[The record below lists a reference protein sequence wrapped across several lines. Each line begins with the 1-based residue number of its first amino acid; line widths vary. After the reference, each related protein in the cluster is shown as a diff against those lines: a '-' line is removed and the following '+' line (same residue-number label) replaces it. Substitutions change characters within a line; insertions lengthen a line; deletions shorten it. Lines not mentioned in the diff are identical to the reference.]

1 MLNQKIIDLLHKFG
15 GHLKWM
21 NCTIKDKL
29 KGRIKVETSEIRKI
43 FTEYVTNRQIKELK
57 QEIKD
62 LEKRFKRF
70 DEIDIAIIDAQGEDW

>member
-1 MLNQKIIDLLHKFG
+1 
-15 GHLKWM
+15 M
-21 NCTIKDKL
+21 NKNELI
-29 KGRIKVETSEIRKI
+29 SEIMTMEINKI
-43 FTEYVTNRQIKELK
+43 STEYVTNRQIKELK

>member
-1 MLNQKIIDLLHKFG
+1 MSTPTVLFL
-15 GHLKWM
+15 
-21 NCTIKDKL
+21 
-29 KGRIKVETSEIRKI
+29 EINKI

-70 DEIDIAIIDAQGEDW
+70 DEIDIAIIDAQWEDW

>member
-1 MLNQKIIDLLHKFG
+1 
-15 GHLKWM
+15 M
-21 NCTIKDKL
+21 NKNELI
-29 KGRIKVETSEIRKI
+29 SENMTMEINKI